1 MEVTIPTSL
10 KEINCLQLHKIT
22 ESVKLIDNDTLL
34 KMTIVSIVCNLS
46 LEKVVAFAMSD
57 INEIADS
64 VLNLLNSKPPIEHFT
79 IDGVKFGFI
88 PNLDTMSGS
97 EFLDAEMYLNVDIFK
112 AMAVLY
118 RPIKREKN
126 KLYTIEK
133 YKGSDKYAEIMQNA
147 PASAYIGAKVFFSNL
162 TIDLLTTIHQF
173 TLKNLTSSEV
183 ALLEKNGVGMSQLMN
198 SLEEIGYDLKKLYQN

>member
-10 KEINCLQLHKIT
+10 NEINCFQLHKIT
-22 ESVKLIDNDTLL
+22 EAVKLIDNDTLL
-34 KMTIVSIVCNLS
+34 KMTIVSIVCELP
-46 LEKVVAFAMSD
+46 LDKVSIISMSD

-79 IDGVKFGFI
+79 IDGIKFGFI
-88 PNLDTMSGS
+88 PNLDAMSGA

-112 AMAVLY
+112 TMAVLY

-126 KLYTIEK
+126 KLYSIEK
-133 YKGSDKYAEIMQNA
+133 YKGSDKYAELMQKA

-162 TIDLLTTIHQF
+162 AIDLLTIIPAY

-183 ALLEKNGVGMSQLMN
+183 ALLEKNGVGISQLTN
-198 SLEEIGYDLKKLYQN
+198 SLEEIGCDLKRLYQN

>member
-10 KEINCLQLHKIT
+10 NEINCFQLHKIT
-22 ESVKLIDNDTLL
+22 EAVKLIDNDTLL
-34 KMTIVSIVCNLS
+34 KMTIVSIVCELP
-46 LEKVVAFAMSD
+46 LDKVSIISMSD

-79 IDGVKFGFI
+79 IDGIKFGFI
-88 PNLDTMSGS
+88 PNLDAMSGA
-97 EFLDAEMYLNVDIFK
+97 EFLDAEMYLNTDIFK

-118 RPIKREKN
+118 RPIKKEKN

-133 YKGSDKYAEIMQNA
+133 YKGSDNYAELMQKA

-162 TIDLLTTIHQF
+162 AIDLLTIIPAY

-183 ALLEKNGVGMSQLMN
+183 ALLEKNGVGISQLTN
-198 SLEEIGYDLKKLYQN
+198 SLEEIGCDLKKLYQN

>member
-10 KEINCLQLHKIT
+10 NEINCLQLHKIT
-22 ESVKLIDNDTLL
+22 EAVKLIDNDTLL
-34 KMTIVSIVCNLS
+34 KMTIVSIVCELQ
-46 LEKVVAFAMSD
+46 LDKVVKFSMSD

-79 IDGVKFGFI
+79 IDGIKFGFI

-112 AMAVLY
+112 TMAVLY

-133 YKGSDKYAEIMQNA
+133 YKGSDKYAELMQKA

-162 TIDLLTTIHQF
+162 TIDLLTTIPQF
-173 TLKNLTSSEV
+173 TLKSLTSSEV
-183 ALLEKNGVGMSQLMN
+183 VLLEKNGIGISQLTN
-198 SLEEIGYDLKKLYQN
+198 SLEMIGYDLKKLYQN

>member
-10 KEINCLQLHKIT
+10 NEINCLQLHKIT
-22 ESVKLIDNDTLL
+22 EAVKLIDNDTLL
-34 KMTIVSIVCNLS
+34 KMTIVSIVCNLP
-46 LEKVVAFAMSD
+46 LEKVVTFSMSD

-64 VLNLLNSKPPIEHFT
+64 VLNLLNSKPPMEHFT

-97 EFLDAEMYLNVDIFK
+97 EFLDAEMYLNTDIFK

-133 YKGSDKYAEIMQNA
+133 YKGSDKYAETMKNA

-162 TIDLLTTIHQF
+162 TIDLLTTIPQY

-183 ALLEKNGVGMSQLMN
+183 ALLERNGVGMSQLTN

>member
-10 KEINCLQLHKIT
+10 NEINCLQLHKIT
-22 ESVKLIDNDTLL
+22 EAVKLIDNDTLL
-34 KMTIVSIVCNLS
+34 KMTIVSIVCNLP
-46 LEKVVAFAMSD
+46 LEKVVTFAMSD

-162 TIDLLTTIHQF
+162 TIDLLTTIPQY

-183 ALLEKNGVGMSQLMN
+183 ALLEKNGVGMLQLTN
-198 SLEEIGYDLKKLYQN
+198 SLDQIGYDLKKLYQN

>member
-1 MEVTIPTSL
+1 MEITIPTSL
-10 KEINCLQLHKIT
+10 NEINCLQLHKIT
-22 ESVKLIDNDTLL
+22 EAVKLIDNDTLL
-34 KMTIVSIVCNLS
+34 KMTIVSVVCELP
-46 LEKVVAFAMSD
+46 LDKVVKFSMSD

-79 IDGVKFGFI
+79 IDGIKFGFI

-133 YKGSDKYAEIMQNA
+133 YKGSDKYSELMRKA
-147 PASAYIGAKVFFSNL
+147 PASAYIGAKVFFSSL
-162 TIDLLTTIHQF
+162 TIDLLTTIPQY

-183 ALLEKNGVGMSQLMN
+183 ALLEKNGVGISQLMN
-198 SLEEIGYDLKKLYQN
+198 SLEMIGYDLKRLYQN

>member
-10 KEINCLQLHKIT
+10 KEINCFQLHKIT
-22 ESVKLIDNDTLL
+22 EAVKLIDNDTLL
-34 KMTIVSIVCNLS
+34 KMTIVSIVCELP
-46 LEKVVAFAMSD
+46 LDKVSIISMSD

-64 VLNLLNSKPPIEHFT
+64 VLNLLNSKPAIEHFT
-79 IDGVKFGFI
+79 IDGIKFGFI
-88 PNLDTMSGS
+88 PNLDSMTGA
-97 EFLDAEMYLNVDIFK
+97 EFLDAEMYLNADIFK

-118 RPIKREKN
+118 RPIKKEKN
-126 KLYTIEK
+126 KLYSIEK
-133 YKGSDKYAEIMQNA
+133 YKGSDKYAELMQKA

-162 TIDLLTTIHQF
+162 AIDLLTIIPAY

-183 ALLEKNGVGMSQLMN
+183 ALLEKNGVGISQLTN

>member
-10 KEINCLQLHKIT
+10 NEINCLQLHKIT
-22 ESVKLIDNDTLL
+22 EAVKLIDNDTLL
-34 KMTIVSIVCNLS
+34 KMTIVSIVCNLP
-46 LEKVVAFAMSD
+46 LEKVVTFAMSD

-64 VLNLLNSKPPIEHFT
+64 VLNLLNSKPPMEHFT

-97 EFLDAEMYLNVDIFK
+97 EFLDAEMYLNTDIFK

-133 YKGSDKYAEIMQNA
+133 YKGSDKYAETMKNA

-162 TIDLLTTIHQF
+162 TIDLLTTIPQY

>member
-10 KEINCLQLHKIT
+10 KEINCFQLHKIT
-22 ESVKLIDNDTLL
+22 EAVKLIDNDTLL
-34 KMTIVSIVCNLS
+34 KMTIVSIVCELP
-46 LEKVVAFAMSD
+46 LDKVSIISMSD

-64 VLNLLNSKPPIEHFT
+64 VLNLLNSKPAIEHFT
-79 IDGVKFGFI
+79 IDGIKFGFI
-88 PNLDTMSGS
+88 PNLDSMTGA
-97 EFLDAEMYLNVDIFK
+97 EFLDAEMYLNADIFK

-118 RPIKREKN
+118 RPIKKEKN
-126 KLYTIEK
+126 KLYAIEK
-133 YKGSDKYAEIMQNA
+133 YKGSDKYAELMQKA

-162 TIDLLTTIHQF
+162 AIDLLTIIPAY

-183 ALLEKNGVGMSQLMN
+183 ALLEKNGVGISQLTN

>member
-10 KEINCLQLHKIT
+10 NEINCLQLHKIT
-22 ESVKLIDNDTLL
+22 EAVKLIDNDTLL
-34 KMTIVSIVCNLS
+34 KMTIVSIVCNLP
-46 LEKVVAFAMSD
+46 LEKVVTFSMSD

-64 VLNLLNSKPPIEHFT
+64 VLNLLNSKPPMEHFT

-133 YKGSDKYAEIMQNA
+133 YKGSDKYAETMKNA
-147 PASAYIGAKVFFSNL
+147 PASAYIGAKVFFSSL
-162 TIDLLTTIHQF
+162 TIDLLTTIPQY
-173 TLKNLTSSEV
+173 TLKSLTSSEV
-183 ALLEKNGVGMSQLMN
+183 ALLERNGVGISQLTN
-198 SLEEIGYDLKKLYQN
+198 SLEMIGYDLKKLYQN

>member
-10 KEINCLQLHKIT
+10 NEINCFQLHKIT
-22 ESVKLIDNDTLL
+22 EAVKLIDNDTLL
-34 KMTIVSIVCNLS
+34 KMTIVSIVCELP
-46 LEKVVAFAMSD
+46 LDKVSIISMSD

-79 IDGVKFGFI
+79 IDGIKFGFI
-88 PNLDTMSGS
+88 PNLDAMSGA

-112 AMAVLY
+112 TMAVLY

-126 KLYTIEK
+126 KLYSIEK
-133 YKGSDKYAEIMQNA
+133 YKGSDKYAELMQKA

-162 TIDLLTTIHQF
+162 AIDLLTIIPAY

-183 ALLEKNGVGMSQLMN
+183 ALLEKNGVGISQLTN
-198 SLEEIGYDLKKLYQN
+198 SLEEIGCDLKKLYQN

>member
-10 KEINCLQLHKIT
+10 NEINCLQLHKIT
-22 ESVKLIDNDTLL
+22 EAVKLIDNDTLL
-34 KMTIVSIVCNLS
+34 KMTIVSIVCNLP
-46 LEKVVAFAMSD
+46 LEKVVTFSMSD

-79 IDGVKFGFI
+79 IDGIKFGFI

-97 EFLDAEMYLNVDIFK
+97 EFLDAEMYLNADIFK

-133 YKGSDKYAEIMQNA
+133 YNGSDKYAELMQKA
-147 PASAYIGAKVFFSNL
+147 PASAYIGAKVFFSIL
-162 TIDLLTTIHQF
+162 TIDLLTTIPQY
-173 TLKNLTSSEV
+173 TLKNLTSLEV
-183 ALLEKNGVGMSQLMN
+183 ALLEKNGVGISQLTN
-198 SLEEIGYDLKKLYQN
+198 SLEEIGSDLKKLYHN

>member
-10 KEINCLQLHKIT
+10 NEINCFQLHKIT
-22 ESVKLIDNDTLL
+22 EAVKLIDNDTLL
-34 KMTIVSIVCNLS
+34 KMTIVSIVCELP
-46 LEKVVAFAMSD
+46 LDKVSVISMSD

-79 IDGVKFGFI
+79 IDKIKFGFI
-88 PNLDTMSGS
+88 PNLDAMSGA
-97 EFLDAEMYLNVDIFK
+97 EFLDAEMYLNTDIFK

-126 KLYTIEK
+126 KLYAIEK
-133 YKGSDKYAEIMQNA
+133 YKGSDNYAELMQKA

-162 TIDLLTTIHQF
+162 AIDLLTTIPAY

-183 ALLEKNGVGMSQLMN
+183 ALLEKNGVGISQLTS
-198 SLEEIGYDLKKLYQN
+198 SLEEIGSDLKKLYQN